1 MKNNEIKPTSLL
13 GRYSYRK
20 MKKHINTLNDIK
32 DKMPE
37 DIYLKVYKLFNDA
50 WADAFKIGWMNKK
63 NLQETKAY
71 KIGYKEG
78 GSVMSRILRGDF
90 RIKI

>member
-50 WADAFKIGWMNKK
+50 WADAFKIGWMSKK
-63 NLQETKAY
+63 NLQENSFTVGFSA
-71 KIGYKEG
+71 IA
-78 GSVMSRILRGDF
+78 SSRYWL
-90 RIKI
+90 